1 MVHARYG
8 HPLCFYIRPHFR
20 KCGAVVP
27 LKLHLVPRTATRPS
41 GFQNRP
47 YAKCPSLE
55 SGRTAI
61 GASRSLRALRTVVCT
76 SLWGAWP
83 CFHSGAARC
92 VFYSVAYGRT
102 SCVCPAHPRRRRC
115 AALARAVCP
124 SAPRA
129 PSVRAQT
136 EKRSHDLPQS
146 SASITGKFA
155 ESAYIHRYIAGKEKT
170 PLQNQ

>member
-1 MVHARYG
+1 MLSARWRIVLDQPSPSARPGIGYAFQLWCT
-8 HPLCFYIRPHFR
+8 PATATRFAALWVYIRPHFR

-27 LKLHLVPRTATRPS
+27 LKLHLVPRTATRPP

-92 VFYSVAYGRT
+92 VFYSVARGQT
-102 SCVCPAHPRRRRC
+102 TCVCPVRPKSTLSPRSDRKRR
-115 AALARAVCP
+115 
-124 SAPRA
+124 
-129 PSVRAQT
+129 
-136 EKRSHDLPQS
+136 HHLPQ
-146 SASITGKFA
+146 
-155 ESAYIHRYIAGKEKT
+155 
-170 PLQNQ
+170 